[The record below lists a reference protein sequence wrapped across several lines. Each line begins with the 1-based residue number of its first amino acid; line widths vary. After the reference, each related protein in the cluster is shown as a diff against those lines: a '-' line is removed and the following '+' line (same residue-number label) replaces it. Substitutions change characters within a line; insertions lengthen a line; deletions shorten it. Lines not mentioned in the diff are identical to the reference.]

1 MVVVDDDDDLED
13 LVTVELVETVQHD
26 DEAHEHGHMVVV
38 DDETVEIHDYDDMVV
53 IDDNDDMVDQLQCDD
68 MVEIDEIDILV
79 ELDEMVEQVQDKVVG
94 IQHVDELV
102 VMVEIE

>member
-1 MVVVDDDDDLED
+1 MVVDDDDDEHED

-53 IDDNDDMVDQLQCDD
+53 IDDNDDMVDQQQCDD
-68 MVEIDEIDILV
+68 TDEMVEIDILV
-79 ELDEMVEQVQDKVVG
+79 ELDEMVEHQQDKVVG